1 MCEAPVKASGR
12 MVRLA
17 LNSSS
22 VAAVVA
28 FSGRVF
34 HSLVDLGKKEYLY
47 WSFRVRCWCM
57 RWPPLVLES
66 PGL

>member
-34 HSLVDLGKKEYLY
+34 HSLVDLGKS
-47 WSFRVRCWCM
+47 WNSQ
-57 RWPPLVLES
+57 LVLFFHR
-66 PGL
+66 

>member
-17 LNSSS
+17 LNSS

-34 HSLVDLGKKEYLY
+34 HSLVDLGKKENLY
-47 WSFRVRCWCM
+47 
-57 RWPPLVLES
+57 
-66 PGL
+66 